1 VSERV
6 VLCFGDSNTF
16 GWIPGGLGRFDPGVR
31 WPGVLAAELGE
42 GWRVIEEGLP
52 GRTTVFEDP
61 FRPGAM
67 NGRAYLGPC
76 LLSHE
81 PVDLL
86 VLFLGTNDLDPR
98 YTVTADEIARGV
110 AVLAHVAATTRYRV
124 SSPPAVLALG
134 LPRLG
139 RLDPP
144 EAYPGVAAKAEA
156 LPAAL
161 RAITQAEGI
170 DLLELHDA
178 VAYSDV
184 DGFHLDES
192 GHRSIG
198 EAVAR
203 RLGHMF

>member
-1 VSERV
+1 MNERV
-6 VLCFGDSNTF
+6 VLCYGDSNTF
-16 GWIPGGLGRFDPGVR
+16 GWIPGDLGRFPGDVR
-31 WPGVLAAELGE
+31 WPGVLAAELGD

-61 FRPGAM
+61 FRPGSM
-67 NGRAYLGPC
+67 NGRTYLGPC

-98 YTVTADEIARGV
+98 YTVTAGEIARGV
-110 AVLAHVAATTRYRV
+110 AVLVHLAAVTRYRV
-124 SSPPAVLALG
+124 GVPPRVLVLG

-139 RLDPP
+139 RLDPAADYQGVAEKAARLP
-144 EAYPGVAAKAEA
+144 EALRIETDAAGV
-156 LPAAL
+156 
-161 RAITQAEGI
+161 
-170 DLLELHDA
+170 DLLELHEL

-184 DGFHLDES
+184 DGFHLDEA
-192 GHRSIG
+192 GHRVVG

-203 RLGHMF
+203 RVTGMF